1 MKFRSFGL
9 ALWLATAGPALVP
22 TVLTTASAQQKQN
35 LTLEDIWQKGTFAAK
50 SVPGFNWMKDG
61 RYYSSLEQGSLVQ
74 HDVTTG
80 QAVQT
85 LVAAA
90 DLKLAGQDKPLPV
103 DGYNFN
109 ADEQQILFS
118 TDTEA
123 IYRRSSKSNF
133 YIYNRQSKQ
142 LTPLSKTAGKQLY
155 ATFSPDGKRVAFVR
169 DSNLFVTELATMQET
184 AITTDGVLNKIIN
197 GGTDWVYEEEFS
209 FAQGFQWSPDSRYVA
224 YYTFDESQVPEYNMQ
239 EWGPLYPKDYRYKYP
254 KAGEKNSIVSISAYD
269 VAAGKSTKMDV
280 GAETDQYIPRI
291 LWTQTPELLS
301 IQRLN
306 RLQNK
311 LEILHANA
319 KSGQSKVV
327 LTDTDKAYV
336 DITDDVRY
344 LAGGKEFLFTSEK
357 DGYRHL
363 YLYNMNGKLVRQLT
377 KGNWEITEINGFD
390 EKKGLV
396 YYTSTENSLLTHG
409 TYSTANVGMGQNR
422 PLERHLYRVSLK
434 GKDKTRLSDATRGT
448 DVVNMSPDCRYYL
461 NYHSEA
467 GDPQVVSL
475 RNGQDGKLVKVLED
489 NAKLRQ
495 KLTEY
500 NLGKL
505 EFTTLDV
512 DNGAGGE
519 PSIVKG
525 KQSLV
530 ASVLKP
536 ANFDPSKKYPV
547 LMYVYGGPGSQTVK
561 DDAGGGIAFT
571 NYLWHQLLAQ
581 NGYIV
586 VSVDNRG
593 TGARGSDFKKST
605 YANLGKLET
614 EDQAAAARF
623 LGQMPYVDKSRIG
636 IWGWSFG
643 GYMTALALTKNADVF
658 KMGISVA
665 PVTNW
670 RYYDTV
676 YTERFLKTPQENP
689 AGYDD
694 NSPVQ
699 HADKL
704 KGKLLLVHGTGDDNV
719 HFQNSV
725 AFTDAMIKANKD
737 YQTLYYPN
745 RNHGIYGGNTRLHL
759 YRQMT
764 DFVLKNL

>member
-1 MKFRSFGL
+1 MNFRFLGL
-9 ALWLATAGPALVP
+9 ALFLTAASPA
-22 TVLTTASAQQKQN
+22 VLPGSAPAAFAQQKQN
-35 LTLEDIWQKGTFAAK
+35 ITLEDIWQKGTFSAR

-61 RYYSSLEQGSLVQ
+61 RYYSSLSQGNLVQ
-74 HDVTTG
+74 NDVTTG
-80 QAVQT
+80 QPVQT
-85 LVAAA
+85 LVTGAE
-90 DLKLAGQDKPLPV
+90 LKLPGQSQPLPV
-103 DGYNFN
+103 DGYSFN
-109 ADEQQILFS
+109 ADETKILFS
-118 TDTEA
+118 TDTEP
-123 IYRRSSKSNF
+123 IYRRSSKSYF
-133 YIYNRQSKQ
+133 FVYDRGSKQ
-142 LTPLSKTAGKQLY
+142 LVPLSKTAGKQLY

-169 DSNLFVTELATMQET
+169 DNNLFVVDLATMQET
-184 AITTDGVLNKIIN
+184 AVTTDGARNRIIN
-197 GGTDWVYEEEFS
+197 GGTDWVYEEEFE
-209 FAQGFQWSPDSRYVA
+209 FAQGFQWSPDSRQIA
-224 YYTFDESQVPEYNMQ
+224 YYTFDETEVPEYNMQ

-280 GAETDQYIPRI
+280 GPEADQYIPRI
-291 LWTQTPELLS
+291 IWTQTPNLLS
-301 IQRLN
+301 IRRMN

-311 LEILHANA
+311 LEILHADA
-319 KSGQSKVV
+319 RTGKTSVV
-327 LTDTDKAYV
+327 LTDTDPAYV
-336 DITDDVRY
+336 EVNDDLRY
-344 LAGGKEFLFTSEK
+344 LQGGKEFLFSSEK

-377 KGNWEITEINGFD
+377 KGNWEITSIDGFD
-390 EKKGLV
+390 EKKGVV
-396 YYTSTENSLLTHG
+396 YFTSTEAS
-409 TYSTANVGMGQNR
+409 
-422 PLERHLYRVSLK
+422 PLQRHLYRIDLK
-434 GKDKTRLSDATRGT
+434 GKGKARLSEAGPGN
-448 DVVNMSPDCRYYL
+448 DVVNMSADTRYFL

-467 GDPQVVSL
+467 GQPQVVSL

-489 NAKLRQ
+489 NAALRQ
-495 KLTEY
+495 KLTQY

-505 EFTTLDV
+505 EFISFKTAEGVEL
-512 DNGAGGE
+512 N
-519 PSIVKG
+519 
-525 KQSLV
+525 

-536 ANFDPSKKYPV
+536 ANFDASKKYPV

-571 NYLWHQLLAQ
+571 NYLWHQLLAEQ
-581 NGYIV
+581 GYIV

-593 TGARGSDFKKST
+593 TGARGAAFKKST

-614 EDQAAAARF
+614 IDQAASARYF
-623 LGQMPYVDKSRIG
+623 ATLPYVDKSRIG

-658 KMGISVA
+658 KMGVSVA

-670 RYYDTV
+670 RYYDSV
-676 YTERFLKTPQENP
+676 YTERFLKTPQQNP
-689 AGYDD
+689 QGYDD

-699 HADKL
+699 FADQL

-725 AFTDAMIKANKD
+725 AFTEAMIKANKD

>member
-1 MKFRSFGL
+1 MRLRSLGL
-9 ALWLATAGPALVP
+9 ALL
-22 TVLTTASAQQKQN
+22 LTTASPALLPGSAPVAIAQQKQN
-35 LTLEDIWQKGTFAAK
+35 ITLEDIWQKGTFSAR

-61 RYYSSLEQGSLVQ
+61 RFYSSLSKGDLVQ
-74 HDVTTG
+74 NDVTTG
-80 QAVQT
+80 QPVQT
-85 LVAAA
+85 LVAAQ
-90 DLKLAGQDKPLPV
+90 DLKLPGQTQPLQV
-103 DGYNFN
+103 DGYSFN
-109 ADEQQILFS
+109 ADETSILFS

-123 IYRRSSKSNF
+123 IYRRSSKSF
-133 YIYNRQSKQ
+133 FFVYDRASKK
-142 LTPLSKTAGKQLY
+142 LTPLSAGGKQLY

-169 DSNLFVTELATMQET
+169 DNNLYVTDLATMQET
-184 AITTDGVLNKIIN
+184 AVTTDGALNKIIN

-269 VAAGKSTKMDV
+269 VAAGKSAKMDV
-280 GAETDQYIPRI
+280 GTETDQYIPRI
-291 LWTQTPELLS
+291 LWTQTADLLS

-319 KSGQSKVV
+319 KTGQSNVV

-344 LAGGKEFLFTSEK
+344 LAGGKEFLFSSEK

-363 YLYNMNGKLVRQLT
+363 YLYNINGKLVRQLT
-377 KGNWEITEINGFD
+377 KGGWEITEINGFD
-390 EKKGLV
+390 EKKGFI
-396 YYTSTENSLLTHG
+396 YYTSTENSLMTHG
-409 TYSTANVGMGQNR
+409 TYSTDHVGMLQNR
-422 PLERHLYRVSLK
+422 PLERHLYRISLK
-434 GKDKTRLSDATRGT
+434 GKDKMRLSDATRGT

-489 NAKLRQ
+489 NARLRQ
-495 KLTEY
+495 KLSEY
-500 NLGKL
+500 TLSKL
-505 EFTTLDV
+505 EFITLDV
-512 DNGAGGE
+512 DYGPGGKH
-519 PSIVKG
+519 SIVEG

-593 TGARGSDFKKST
+593 TGARGSDFKKNT
-605 YANLGKLET
+605 YANLGKFET
-614 EDQAAAARF
+614 EDQAAAARY
-623 LGQMPYVDKSRIG
+623 LSQMPYVDKSRIG

-643 GYMTALALTKNADVF
+643 GYMTTLALTKNADLF
-658 KMGISVA
+658 KMGIAVA

-689 AGYDD
+689 QGYDD

-725 AFTDAMIKANKD
+725 AFVDAMVKNNKD
-737 YQTLYYPN
+737 FQTLYYPN

>member
-9 ALWLATAGPALVP
+9 ALWLATAGPVLVP
-22 TVLTTASAQQKQN
+22 ALLPTASAQQKQN
-35 LTLEDIWQKGTFAAK
+35 ITLEDIWQKGTFQAR

-61 RYYSSLEQGSLVQ
+61 RFYSSLDEGSLVQ

-85 LVAAA
+85 LVAAQ
-90 DLKLAGQDKPLPV
+90 DLKLPGQTQPLPV
-103 DGYNFN
+103 DGYSFN
-109 ADEQQILFS
+109 ADEQQVLFS
-118 TDTEA
+118 TATEP
-123 IYRRSSKSNF
+123 IYRRSSKATF

-142 LTPLSKTAGKQLY
+142 LTPLSQAPGKQLY

-169 DSNLFVTELATMQET
+169 DNNLFVTDLATMKET
-184 AITTDGVLNKIIN
+184 AVTTDGVINKIIN
-197 GGTDWVYEEEFS
+197 GGTDWVYEEEFE

-224 YYTFDESQVPEYNMQ
+224 FYTFDESQVPEYNMQ

-269 VAAGKSTKMDV
+269 VAAAKTVKMDV
-280 GAETDQYIPRI
+280 GSETDQYIPRI
-291 LWTQTPELLS
+291 LWTQTPDLLS
-301 IQRLN
+301 VRRLN

-319 KSGQSKVV
+319 KTGQSQVV

-336 DITDDVRY
+336 EVNDDLRY
-344 LAGGKEFLFTSEK
+344 LEGGKEFLYSSEK

-363 YLYNMNGKLVRQLT
+363 YLYTLSGKPVRQLT
-377 KGNWEITEINGFD
+377 KGNWEITSIDGFD

-396 YYTSTENSLLTHG
+396 YYTSTEAS
-409 TYSTANVGMGQNR
+409 
-422 PLERHLYRVSLK
+422 PLQRHLYRVDLK
-434 GKDKTRLSDATRGT
+434 GKGKTRLSEAGSGN
-448 DVVNMSPDCRYYL
+448 DVVNMSADTRYFL
-461 NYHSEA
+461 NYHSQA
-467 GDPQVVSL
+467 GQPQVVSL
-475 RNGQDGKLVKVLED
+475 RNGQDGKLVKTLED

-505 EFTTLDV
+505 EFITFKTDQGVEL
-512 DNGAGGE
+512 N
-519 PSIVKG
+519 
-525 KQSLV
+525 

-536 ANFDPSKKYPV
+536 SNFDASKKYPV

-571 NYLWHQLLAQ
+571 NYLWHQLLAEQ
-581 NGYIV
+581 GYIV

-593 TGARGSDFKKST
+593 TGARGAQFKKST

-614 EDQAAAARF
+614 DDQAASARY
-623 LGQMPYVDKSRIG
+623 LATLPYVDKSRIG

-643 GYMTALALTKNADVF
+643 GYMTALALTKNADLF
-658 KMGISVA
+658 KMGVSVA

-699 HADKL
+699 YADRL

-725 AFTDAMIKANKD
+725 AFTEAMIKANKD

-745 RNHGIYGGNTRLHL
+745 RNHSIYGGTTRLHL

>member
-1 MKFRSFGL
+1 MNFRSLGL
-9 ALWLATAGPALVP
+9 ALF
-22 TVLTTASAQQKQN
+22 LTTASPAFLPGAAPVAYAQQKQN
-35 LTLEDIWQKGTFAAK
+35 ITLEDIWQKGTFQAR

-61 RYYSSLEQGSLVQ
+61 RYYSSLDNGNLVQ
-74 HDVTTG
+74 NDVTTG
-80 QAVQT
+80 QPVQT
-85 LVAAA
+85 LVTGSN
-90 DLKLAGQDKPLPV
+90 LKLAGQSQPLEV
-103 DGYNFN
+103 DGYSFN
-109 ADEQQILFS
+109 ADETKILFS
-118 TDTEA
+118 TDTEP
-123 IYRRSSKSNF
+123 IYRRSSKAYF
-133 YIYNRQSKQ
+133 FVYDRATKQ

-169 DSNLFVTELATMQET
+169 DNNLFVVDLATMQET
-184 AITTDGVLNKIIN
+184 AVTTDGALNKIIN
-197 GGTDWVYEEEFS
+197 GGTDWVYEEEFE
-209 FAQGFQWSPDSRYVA
+209 FAQGFHWSPDSRQVA
-224 YYTFDESQVPEYNMQ
+224 YYTFDETAVPEYNMQ
-239 EWGPLYPKDYRYKYP
+239 EWGALYPKDYRYKYP

-269 VAAGKSTKMDV
+269 VAAGKSMKMDV
-280 GAETDQYIPRI
+280 GSEQDQYIPRI
-291 LWTQTPELLS
+291 LWTQTPNLLS
-301 IQRLN
+301 IRRLN

-311 LEILHANA
+311 LEILHADA
-319 KSGQSKVV
+319 TTGKTKVV

-336 DITDDVRY
+336 EVNDDLRY
-344 LAGGKEFLFTSEK
+344 LEGGKEFLFSSEK

-363 YLYNMNGKLVRQLT
+363 YLYDMKGKPVRQLT
-377 KGNWEITEINGFD
+377 KGNWEITSIDGFD
-390 EKKGLV
+390 EKKGIV
-396 YYTSTENSLLTHG
+396 YYTSTEAS
-409 TYSTANVGMGQNR
+409 
-422 PLERHLYRVSLK
+422 PLQRHLYRIDLK
-434 GKDKTRLSDATRGT
+434 GKGKTRLSEAGPGN
-448 DVVNMSPDCRYYL
+448 DVVNMSADTRYFL
-461 NYHSEA
+461 NYHSQA
-467 GDPQVVSL
+467 GEPQVVSL

-489 NAKLRQ
+489 NAALRQ
-495 KLTEY
+495 KLTQY
-500 NLGKL
+500 NLSKL
-505 EFTTLDV
+505 EFINFKTAEGVEL
-512 DNGAGGE
+512 N
-519 PSIVKG
+519 
-525 KQSLV
+525 

-536 ANFDPSKKYPV
+536 ANFDASKKYPV

-571 NYLWHQLLAQ
+571 NYLWHQLLAEQ
-581 NGYIV
+581 GYIV

-593 TGARGSDFKKST
+593 TGARGAAFKKST

-614 EDQAAAARF
+614 EDQAASARY
-623 LGQMPYVDKSRIG
+623 LATLPYVDKSRIG

-643 GYMTALALTKNADVF
+643 GYMTALAMTKNADVF

-676 YTERFLKTPQENP
+676 YTERFLKTPQQNP
-689 AGYDD
+689 QGYDD

-745 RNHGIYGGNTRLHL
+745 RNHGISGGNTRLHL